1 MKQVRL
7 AAHGELQGQIEEGT
21 LTGNHVSGS
30 EHLQECEISTGLDLA
45 VLVTVVK
52 LNILDIGL
60 VKILLTWPLKC
71 FSPGLV
77 TEPVANEISIA
88 SIDQDPARG

>member
-1 MKQVRL
+1 
-7 AAHGELQGQIEEGT
+7 
-21 LTGNHVSGS
+21 VSRS
-30 EHLQECEISTGLDLA
+30 KHLQKCEIPTRFDLA

-60 VKILLTWPLKC
+60 VEIFLTWPLKC

-77 TEPVANEISIA
+77 AEPVANEISIA
-88 SIDQDPARG
+88 SIDQDSALG

>member
-1 MKQVRL
+1 M
-7 AAHGELQGQIEEGT
+7 QGRIEVGT
-21 LTGNHVSGS
+21 LTGNHVSS
-30 EHLQECEISTGLDLA
+30 YEHLQEREISTRLDLA

-52 LNILDIGL
+52 LNILDISI
-60 VKILLTWPLKC
+60 VEILLAWPLKC

-77 TEPVANEISIA
+77 AEPVANEISIA

>member
-7 AAHGELQGQIEEGT
+7 GARELEGLIGEGT

-30 EHLQECEISTGLDLA
+30 EHLQECEISTRLDLA

-60 VKILLTWPLKC
+60 VEILLTWPLKP

-77 TEPVANEISIA
+77 PEPVANEISIA
-88 SIDQDPARG
+88 SIDQDSARG

>member
-1 MKQVRL
+1 M
-7 AAHGELQGQIEEGT
+7 QGRIEVGT
-21 LTGNHVSGS
+21 LTGNHVSSS
-30 EHLQECEISTGLDLA
+30 EHLQEREISTRLDLA

-52 LNILDIGL
+52 LNILDISL
-60 VKILLTWPLKC
+60 VEILLAWPLKC

-77 TEPVANEISIA
+77 AEPVANEISIA